1 MDVGRTVLIIVSTIR
16 SLLLA
21 GEQVLKSILSIQ
33 GYEFWFR
40 MRFTEAHDF
49 LKALRC
55 FYLGIL
61 IFENGTVYHRF
72 EDTTNGVG
80 MVHCWSVHLTRGY
93 MSLGSCILN
102 SRIPRSPIF
111 MVVL

>member
-1 MDVGRTVLIIVSTIR
+1 MAVGRTVLIIVSTIR

-21 GEQVLKSILSIQ
+21 SEQVLKSISWIQ

-40 MRFTEAHDF
+40 MWFTEAHNF
-49 LKALRC
+49 LKALKC
-55 FYLGIL
+55 FYLGIS
-61 IFENGTVYHRF
+61 IFENGTVYRRF

-80 MVHCWSVHLTRGY
+80 MVNRWSVHLTGGY
-93 MSLGSCILN
+93 MSLRSGILD
-102 SRIPRSPIF
+102 SRIPTSPIF